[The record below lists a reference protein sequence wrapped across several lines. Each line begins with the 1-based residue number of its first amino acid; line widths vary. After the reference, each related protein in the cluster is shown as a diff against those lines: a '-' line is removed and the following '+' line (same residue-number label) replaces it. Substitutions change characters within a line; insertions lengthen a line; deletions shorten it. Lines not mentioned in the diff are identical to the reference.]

1 MSDDVPTRRRCGRIK
16 DARCRS
22 VRQLDPVAMH
32 LLRQDDV
39 IPMEVLR
46 QIVSEKGVRIT
57 GKERASLVVGVIALA
72 GVIGLFAHSI
82 LTGDFAGGP
91 LARTASLAW
100 FSLMPWVLWVG
111 IKRARFGIV
120 AAAMLKYLRCP
131 HCGYDLR
138 LLPTE
143 PADYATVCPECG
155 CAWKLDGCRAARSS
169 ASPAVHANGVRD
181 ENNG

>member
-1 MSDDVPTRRRCGRIK
+1 MADGDLPTRRRSGHIK

-22 VRQLDPVAMH
+22 VTQLDPVAMH
-32 LLRQDDV
+32 MLRQHDV
-39 IPMEVLR
+39 IQVEVLR

-57 GKERASLVVGVIALA
+57 GKERASLVVGVIALT
-72 GVIGLFAHSI
+72 GVIGLFTHSI

-111 IKRARFGIV
+111 IKRARFGSV

-131 HCGYDLR
+131 HCGYDIR
-138 LLPTE
+138 HLPTDPE
-143 PADYATVCPECG
+143 DGATVCPECG
-155 CAWKLDGCRAARSS
+155 CAWILGVG
-169 ASPAVHANGVRD
+169 AS
-181 ENNG
+181 